1 MPYGSLSVQ
10 QQEALRRIVSGR
22 AVFDLGAGDLH
33 YAKELLS
40 FGAASVTAIDKE
52 YPSRVPE
59 GVKFWRGYFKDVCE
73 ESFDLVFVSWPP
85 NWETNLVPLLK
96 RATGVVYL
104 GKNTDGN
111 SCGTP
116 SLFEY
121 LLTREVRSYLPHR
134 TNTLIEYG
142 PPVIRPRL
150 PKGEEAAAL
159 DSWVGDWWP
168 YSKAEG

>member
-10 QQEALRRIVSGR
+10 QQEALRKIVSGR

-33 YAKELLS
+33 YAEEMLS

-52 YPSRVPE
+52 YPSQVPT
-59 GVKFWRGYFKDVCE
+59 GVKFWQAYLRDVSE
-73 ESFDLVFVSWPP
+73 ESFDLVFMSWPP

-96 RATGVVYL
+96 RATEVVYL
-104 GKNTDGN
+104 GKNTDGI

-116 SLFEY
+116 SIFKY
-121 LLTREVRSYLPHR
+121 LLTREVRTYLPHR

-142 PPVIRPRL
+142 PPVTRPRL

-159 DSWVGDWWP
+159 DSLGGIWP